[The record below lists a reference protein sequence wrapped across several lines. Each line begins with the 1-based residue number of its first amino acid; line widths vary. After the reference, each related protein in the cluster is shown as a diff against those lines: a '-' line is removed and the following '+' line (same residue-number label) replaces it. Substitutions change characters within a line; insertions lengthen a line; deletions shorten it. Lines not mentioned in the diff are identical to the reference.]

1 MAILIEAIWE
11 NLKIIWQD
19 GKVNLNQIGVLVL
32 SIIISLLTGID
43 IFSTFGIIMQI
54 PYASSILTGIIASR
68 GANFIHD
75 LMKKINSIKG
85 E

>member
-1 MAILIEAIWE
+1 MV
-11 NLKIIWQD
+11 WQD
-19 GKVNLNQIGVLVL
+19 GKVNVNQIGVSIL
-32 SIIISLLTGID
+32 SIIVSLLTGID
-43 IFSTFGIIMQI
+43 IFSAFGIIMQI

-75 LMKKINSIKG
+75 LIKKINSIKG